1 MKREEIERLLALYYD
16 GRTCE
21 ADEERLR
28 QALAQTGSLPP
39 GLEAER
45 DLFLSLH
52 RPAADDGQPPV
63 PAGLEARLE
72 AAIDRRASASR
83 RLRLRWAA
91 IAASLLLA
99 AGLGLGLA
107 EMRRPAVPQD
117 TFTNP
122 EDAHRALQAIFTE
135 IAQTWGEGME
145 QLEASQRDI
154 MAANREIRNELM
166 QYGDGV
172 PPCPPHPADQS
183 SHKTH
188 IQ

>member
-28 QALAQTGSLPP
+28 QALAHSLPP

-52 RPAADDGQPPV
+52 RSDDDDALPPV

-72 AAIDRRASASR
+72 AAIDRRASAAR

-122 EDAHRALQAIFTE
+122 EDAHRALQAIFAE

-166 QYGDGV
+166 QCGDGENT
-172 PPCPPHPADQS
+172 CLPHPADQS

-188 IQ
+188 MQ